1 MSVVAKFKVTRYE
14 TSLFE
19 KPVYAVKDGQRVYV
33 RSEKQEMRT
42 IYMAP
47 VYSEDPNSEN
57 KKFWDASPSGEIKL
71 GTVNP
76 NAWKEFELDEEY
88 RIVFEKVPRPPTGG
102 TTA

>member
-1 MSVVAKFKVTRYE
+1 MAVVAKFRVTRYE
-14 TSLFE
+14 TSLFD
-19 KPVYAVKDGQRVYV
+19 KPIYEVVEGQRKYV

-76 NAWKEFELDEEY
+76 AAWKEFELDAEY
-88 RIVFEKVPRPPTGG
+88 RLTFEKVAPPPAGG
-102 TTA
+102 TSA